1 MRILIIEDE
10 RKLARALKRAFEQER
25 YAVDISF
32 DSDDGL
38 MMAETQ
44 PYDAIIVD
52 RMLPG
57 SFNGIEIVK
66 KLRKKNN
73 TVPILLLTA
82 LGQTTDKTTGLDAG
96 ADDYLVK
103 PFAIEELLARIR
115 SLLRRTSSS
124 ASTSLSV
131 GEITLDPTRL
141 TVSHGD
147 TPVTLTAKE
156 FALLEY
162 FLRNPNRIL
171 SKGSIMSHVWDYD
184 ADILP
189 NTVEAYVKQLRNKLD
204 KPFGTKY
211 IETIRGFGYKL
222 IAEKAKSDAQ

>member
-38 MMAETQ
+38 MMAEAQ

-57 SFNGIEIVK
+57 NFNGIEIVK

-171 SKGSIMSHVWDYD
+171 SKESIMSHVWDYD

-189 NTVEAYVKQLRNKLD
+189 NTVEAYVKHLRNKLD

-222 IAEKAKSDAQ
+222 IAEEAKSDA